1 MNEIAQ
7 AKAQIRLQNWQL
19 MYSEYA
25 SSGLTVKEWCENNHL
40 SVKTFY
46 YRLKR
51 LRTEA
56 LKQEQHDIVAV
67 KQNTDMNT
75 LSSENTG
82 FIRISGRGITAEL
95 PQNISPELL
104 TTLLKGLSAC

>member
-7 AKAQIRLQNWQL
+7 AKTQVRLQNWQL

-25 SSGLTVKEWCENNHL
+25 TSGLTVKEWCENNHL

-56 LKQEQHDIVAV
+56 LQREQHDIVAV
-67 KQNTDMNT
+67 SQNTDVNI
-75 LSSENTG
+75 SSTANTG
-82 FIRISGRGITAEL
+82 IIRISGRGITAEL
-95 PQNISPELL
+95 PQGISAELL
-104 TTLLKGLSAC
+104 AVLLKGLSSC

>member
-7 AKAQIRLQNWQL
+7 AKVQVRLQNWQL

-40 SVKTFY
+40 CVKTFY

-56 LKQEQHDIVAV
+56 LQQEQHDIVAV
-67 KQNTDMNT
+67 KQNTDMN
-75 LSSENTG
+75 NTEL
-82 FIRISGRGITAEL
+82 IRISGRGITAEL
-95 PQNISPELL
+95 PPDISPELL
-104 TTLLKGLSAC
+104 ATLLKRLSSC

>member
-7 AKAQIRLQNWQL
+7 AKTQVRLQNWQL

-56 LKQEQHDIVAV
+56 LQREQHDIVAV
-67 KQNTDMNT
+67 SQNTDVNI
-75 LSSENTG
+75 SSTANTG
-82 FIRISGRGITAEL
+82 IIRINGRGITAEL
-95 PQNISPELL
+95 PQDISPELL
-104 TTLLKGLSAC
+104 AVLLKGLSSC

>member
-7 AKAQIRLQNWQL
+7 AKTQVRLQNWQL

-56 LKQEQHDIVAV
+56 LQREQHDIVAV
-67 KQNTDMNT
+67 SQNTDANI
-75 LSSENTG
+75 SSTANTG
-82 FIRISGRGITAEL
+82 IIRINGRGITAEL
-95 PQNISPELL
+95 PQDISPELL
-104 TTLLKGLSAC
+104 AVLLKGLSSC

>member
-7 AKAQIRLQNWQL
+7 AKAQVKLQNWQQ
-19 MYSEYA
+19 MYGEYA

-56 LKQEQHDIVAV
+56 LQQEQHDIVAV
-67 KQNTDMNT
+67 KQNTDMNI
-75 LSSENTG
+75 LSNANTG
-82 FIRISGRGITAEL
+82 LIRISGRGITAEL
-95 PQNISPELL
+95 PRDISPELL
-104 TTLLKGLSAC
+104 ATLLKGLSSC